1 MHAFAERGYR
11 ERALD
16 TRLGTL
22 NLRVP
27 KLRQGS
33 YFPGF
38 LEARETSEQALVA
51 VIQEAWIGGVSTR
64 RVDEL
69 VQAMGL
75 NGISKSTVSKLCK
88 DIDERVG
95 GFLNR
100 PLTGEWPYVW
110 LDATYLK
117 VRQGGRIAPVAAI
130 IAVAA
135 NTEGRREII
144 GLGIG
149 PSEAET
155 FWTEFLRSLK
165 ARGLGGVR
173 PVISDA
179 HTGLKAAIARVFE
192 ATWQRCR
199 VHWIRNALAH
209 VSRGQHTVI
218 AAAIRQAFDQP
229 DRAHAGETWRKV
241 SEQLRPRWPQLADL
255 MDASEHDVL
264 AYMSFPRQHR
274 TKLHSTNPN
283 ERLNKE
289 VKRRA
294 DVVGVRA
301 FLRTNG
307 SHALTPQRGLH
318 HAPDRSGPVRSQRRM
333 ADLEPLHDG
342 RGLRP
347 DRQGGD
353 RSHSQHNNESR
364 LIMTSGH
371 QGIYTSLT
379 DTTGGPDGQARRFH
393 LTPQC
398 RSGWSRPSIGAGWGC
413 PRAAGMRPMAAAA
426 VSRKTSPGR
435 CLLIDVGPAG
445 GPCST
450 GAWHPSSVPFHCF
463 APEPA
468 SVARNRAARASRRSG
483 QEQRRRRK
491 DTEPDAGAGQAPRSP
506 GAAFERRR
514 ELGIAFAQ
522 FMREKDHAGQG
533 GA

>member
-1 MHAFAERGYR
+1 MLTSTPDYMETPMTKTNMDLSELLAKHDQGDFLRSVAEAVLQLIMEADVEGLIGAGKHERSGERTTWRNGYR

-38 LEARETSEQALVA
+38 LEARKTSEQALVA
-51 VIQEAWIGGVSTR
+51 VIQEAWISGVSTR

-75 NGISKSTVSKLCK
+75 SGISKSTVSKLCK

-95 GFLNR
+95 EFLNR
-100 PLTGEWPYVW
+100 PLTGEWPYLW

-117 VRQGGRIAPVAAI
+117 VRQGGRIVPVAAI

-155 FWTEFLRSLK
+155 FWTEFLRSLRV
-165 ARGLGGVR
+165 RGLGGA
-173 PVISDA
+173 SDWSSA
-179 HTGLKAAIARVFE
+179 TRIQASKPPIARVFE

-199 VHWIRNALAH
+199 VHWMRNALAH
-209 VSRGQHTVI
+209 VSRGQHTVV

-229 DRAHAGETWRKV
+229 DRTHAGETWRKV
-241 SEQLRPRWPQLADL
+241 AEQLRPRWPKLADL

-274 TKLHSTNPN
+274 TKLHSTNPI

-294 DVVGVRA
+294 DVVGI
-301 FLRTNG
+301 F
-307 SHALTPQRGLH
+307 P
-318 HAPDRSGPVRSQRRM
+318 
-333 ADLEPLHDG
+333 
-342 RGLRP
+342 
-347 DRQGGD
+347 
-353 RSHSQHNNESR
+353 NEASIMR
-364 LIMTSGH
+364 LIGAVLFEQNDEWQTS
-371 QGIYTSLT
+371 
-379 DTTGGPDGQARRFH
+379 
-393 LTPQC
+393 
-398 RSGWSRPSIGAGWGC
+398 SRY
-413 PRAAGMRPMAAAA
+413 MM
-426 VSRKTSPGR
+426 V
-435 CLLIDVGPAG
+435 
-445 GPCST
+445 
-450 GAWHPSSVPFHCF
+450 
-463 APEPA
+463 E
-468 SVARNRAARASRRSG
+468 
-483 QEQRRRRK
+483 
-491 DTEPDAGAGQAPRSP
+491 
-506 GAAFERRR
+506 
-514 ELGIAFAQ
+514 AFAQ
-522 FMREKDHAGQG
+522 IDKEEIDPILSITTKA
-533 GA
+533 A